1 MLLDRVKVA
10 TATTGTGT
18 VTLGA
23 AEAGFRTLAT
33 AGATDGMPLHYL
45 IEDGNAWELGWG
57 IYTASGTTLT
67 RNLEASSTG
76 GLLALSGAAKVS
88 ITVRAE
94 DLNTNSVRAGGAKGD
109 GTVDDSGAFTRLN
122 LMLPSERGIVVR
134 DRHLIS
140 ADLTITRPLTF
151 LPRGRLIIPTGV
163 TVTINAPI
171 VAPLVQIFE
180 CTGTGKVVLN
190 LNYNRRSHPEWWQ
203 TFGAGDWLAS
213 IHAAIANGI
222 DIEFQRR
229 DYAVTAPIMVDKS
242 YRNLYGAGHHDFTG
256 AEGTRI
262 LRTGGSGTVM
272 VVGTLASPGPITSY
286 VKQVRV
292 RDLQLMHDSAAVP
305 TADLTDANAC
315 IGLRLSYAHTC
326 FLERVAGWEN
336 TTGFYL
342 GGTVACQLKNCY
354 AKKSVA
360 STTGVDDAAIG
371 YYIDGNVNI
380 GLAGG
385 NASLYLNECKAD
397 IVSTLATDTRNV
409 GFKGVGALADLFME
423 RPETVGCKRGI
434 ELTGTS
440 TTGSVASNADIHI
453 HKPVI
458 DQPANYGLVF
468 ADMAHGASV
477 DIFDPYVGMPA
488 TGLAAMYFG
497 GNAEA
502 MFNVYGGGL
511 YGTTPTL
518 SSTVAVQINTQRG
531 VNIHGLKL
539 TDFNR
544 PYLLQGVS
552 DFDIDTQVNLRS
564 GEGTDM
570 FNLSGTCSNGRIRVS
585 SKSAGGGAD
594 YQYGIRLVGTA
605 FSDLVLD
612 VERAQVASIEPD
624 KIVTINGVSIQ
635 NAGFYNGNG
644 VRFNNVTN
652 NGSIKVN
659 GLPEMIAST
668 LGHNNINIDRAVP
681 NATSFSS
688 VGLAYTSS
696 TAHVAAAL
704 ATTNYMTMQPRST
717 QASVT
722 NSATAVIQRYGNTVI
737 ASRRAVGGGFFL
749 DCEVGIV
756 ALMSD
761 ARVLLGALHGT
772 GGAIA
777 ASTNPSALLNFVGV
791 GKDSADTNLSFMH
804 NDGTGTATKVAL
816 PNTGAFA
823 GITSATFQIEIWAQ
837 AGEAAINYRVKRT
850 ASDGTESVDKGKV
863 TTDLPA
869 IDTLFVPRPFYVGN
883 ATTGANT
890 IAYIQ
895 TKIETV

>member
-1 MLLDRVKVA
+1 MLFDRVKMA

-23 AEAGFRTLAT
+23 AETKFRTLAA
-33 AGATDGMPLHYL
+33 AGITDGTPVHYL

-57 IYTASGTTLT
+57 IYTASGTSLT

-76 GLLALSGAAKVS
+76 ALLSLTGAAKVS
-88 ITVRAE
+88 VTLTSNA
-94 DLNTNSVRAGGAKGD
+94 LQMNSVYMGGAKGD
-109 GTVDDSGAFTRLN
+109 GATDDRAAFVRLN
-122 LMLPSERGIVVR
+122 VILGTDVAMRVTA
-134 DRHLIS
+134 RHMIGS
-140 ADLTITRPLTF
+140 DLTITRPLEF
-151 LPRGRLIIPTGV
+151 APGGRLVIPTGV

-171 VAPLVQIFE
+171 RAPLLQIFE
-180 CTGTGKVVLN
+180 CSGTGKVVIN
-190 LNYNRRSHPEWWQ
+190 LNYNRKTHPEWWQ
-203 TFGAGDWLAS
+203 TFGAGDWLNS
-213 IHAAIANGI
+213 IHQAIANGI

-229 DYAVTAPIMVDKS
+229 DYAVSNYILVDKS
-242 YRNLYGAGHHDFTG
+242 YRNLYGVGHHDFTG

-262 LRTGGSGTVM
+262 LRTGGTGTVM
-272 VVGTLASPGPITSY
+272 VVGTLTDPGAITSY
-286 VKQVRV
+286 VKQTRV

-305 TADLTDANAC
+305 TANLTDANAN

-360 STTGVDDAAIG
+360 STTTTDDAAIG
-371 YYIDGNVNI
+371 FYIDGNVSI

-397 IVSTLATDTRNV
+397 IVSTLATDTRNC

-434 ELTGTS
+434 DLTGTS

-458 DQPANYGLVF
+458 DQPANYGMVF
-468 ADMAHGASV
+468 ADFAHGASV

-488 TGLAAMYFG
+488 TGLAAIYFG
-497 GNAEA
+497 GAAES
-502 MFNVYGGGL
+502 MFNIYGGGI

-518 SSTVAVQINTQRG
+518 SSTVGVQINGQKG

-544 PYLLQGVS
+544 PYLLQGAT

-612 VERAQVASIEPD
+612 VERVQVASIEPD
-624 KIVTINGVSIQ
+624 KIVTINSINIQ

-644 VRFNNVTN
+644 IRFNNVTN
-652 NGSIKVN
+652 NGSIRVN
-659 GLPEMIAST
+659 GLPEMIAAT
-668 LGHNNINIDRAVP
+668 LGQNNINIDRAVP
-681 NATSFSS
+681 NATSFST

-717 QASVT
+717 QASAT
-722 NSATAVIQRYGNTVI
+722 NSATAVIMRYGNTAI
-737 ASRRAVGGGFFL
+737 ASRRTVGGGFFY

-777 ASTNPSALLNFVGV
+777 ASTNPSSLLNFVGV
-791 GKDSADTNLSFMH
+791 GKDSADSALTMMV

-816 PNTGAFA
+816 TNTGSMT
-823 GITSATFQIEIWAQ
+823 GITNATFQIEIWAQ

-850 ASDGTESVDKGKV
+850 ASDGTETVDKGKL

-883 ATTGANT
+883 ATIGANT